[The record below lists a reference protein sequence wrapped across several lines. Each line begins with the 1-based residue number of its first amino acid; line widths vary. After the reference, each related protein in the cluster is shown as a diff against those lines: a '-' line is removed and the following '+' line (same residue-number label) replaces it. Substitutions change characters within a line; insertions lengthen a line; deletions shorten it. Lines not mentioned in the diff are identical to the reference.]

1 MPPLSSIDWSGF
13 HDWLERWA
21 PLAEW
26 GVVLGTLG
34 LAAAT
39 VWLASRT
46 NKAAEAA
53 QAEAMQVAAQGAA
66 ALRAHVYPETTAQWA
81 WGTEG
86 GASGL
91 GQRVLPL
98 RNGGPGVAINVEGQ
112 VRRGTEGERIA
123 LYAGSIA
130 PGHIINARPAV
141 QIEGGWGAW
150 LVRGT
155 ASFTTATSM
164 ATGGRR
170 ASRSRRA
177 RATRSSL
184 STSHLLKSRTRKTT
198 PERVG
203 DPSLGAAANPG
214 GFCPRE
220 KNPRKCSAWERQKNA
235 REGDRPS

>member
-46 NKAAEAA
+46 NKAAE
-53 QAEAMQVAAQGAA
+53 AQGAA

-150 LVRGT
+150 AGT
-155 ASFTTATSM
+155 WH
-164 ATGGRR
+164 GE
-170 ASRSRRA
+170 
-177 RATRSSL
+177 L
-184 STSHLLKSRTRKTT
+184 HY
-198 PERVG
+198 G
-203 DPSLGAAANPG
+203 DLN
-214 GFCPRE
+214 
-220 KNPRKCSAWERQKNA
+220 
-235 REGDRPS
+235 GDRWTTRFTIAQGEGNQIVVEHESPAQVEDSKDHT